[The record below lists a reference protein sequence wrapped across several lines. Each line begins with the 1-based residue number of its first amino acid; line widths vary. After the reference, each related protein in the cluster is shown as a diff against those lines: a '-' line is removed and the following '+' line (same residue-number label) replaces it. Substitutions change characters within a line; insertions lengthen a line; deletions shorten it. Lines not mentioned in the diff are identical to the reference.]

1 LQCNRWSICS
11 IWKARNSWS
20 DECWW
25 R

>member
-1 LQCNRWSICS
+1 LQSNRWSICS
-11 IWKARNSWS
+11 IWKVRNSWS